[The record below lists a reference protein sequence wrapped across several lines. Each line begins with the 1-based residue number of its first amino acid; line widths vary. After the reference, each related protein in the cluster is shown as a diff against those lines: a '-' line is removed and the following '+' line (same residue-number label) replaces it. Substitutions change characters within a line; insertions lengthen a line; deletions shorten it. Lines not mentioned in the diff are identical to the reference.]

1 MAYSNASE
9 SIKEIYKKILWALLI
24 KMNVPVDEVKEMMG
38 EIGGRGMGYLFENME
53 KMDIQAERR
62 NTQRERDRA
71 DMERERADSE
81 KERADAAE
89 LEIQRLKKELEKR
102 MHVTGN

>member
-1 MAYSNASE
+1 
-9 SIKEIYKKILWALLI
+9 
-24 KMNVPVDEVKEMMG
+24 MNVPVDEVKEMMG

-62 NTQRERDRA
+62 NTQREK
-71 DMERERADSE
+71 ERADAE

-89 LEIQRLKKELEKR
+89 LEIQRLKKDLEKR

>member
-1 MAYSNASE
+1 
-9 SIKEIYKKILWALLI
+9 
-24 KMNVPVDEVKEMMG
+24 MNVPVDEVKEMMG

-62 NTQRERDRA
+62 NTQRE
-71 DMERERADSE
+71 

-89 LEIQRLKKELEKR
+89 LEIQRLKKDIPEFVNALIGKN
-102 MHVTGN
+102 TYK

>member
-1 MAYSNASE
+1 
-9 SIKEIYKKILWALLI
+9 
-24 KMNVPVDEVKEMMG
+24 MNVPVDEAREMMG

-62 NTQRERDRA
+62 NTQRE
-71 DMERERADSE
+71 
-81 KERADAAE
+81 KERADTTE

-102 MHVTGN
+102 ILEKRMHVTENQYNIQKLTGLITQNENSDKLCGTVICSMMY

>member
-1 MAYSNASE
+1 
-9 SIKEIYKKILWALLI
+9 
-24 KMNVPVDEVKEMMG
+24 MNVLVDEVKEMMG

-62 NTQRERDRA
+62 NTQREKERA
-71 DMERERADSE
+71 DMEKERADTE
-81 KERADAAE
+81 KERSDAAE

>member
-1 MAYSNASE
+1 
-9 SIKEIYKKILWALLI
+9 
-24 KMNVPVDEVKEMMG
+24 MNVPVDEVKEMMG
-38 EIGGRGMGYLFENME
+38 KIGGRGMGYLFENME

-71 DMERERADSE
+71 DME

-102 MHVTGN
+102 MHVTGK

>member
-1 MAYSNASE
+1 
-9 SIKEIYKKILWALLI
+9 
-24 KMNVPVDEVKEMMG
+24 MNVPVNEVKEMMG

-62 NTQRERDRA
+62 NTQREKDRA
-71 DMERERADSE
+71 DMEKKRADSEKVRADAE

-89 LEIQRLKKELEKR
+89 LEIQRLKKELEKNACNR
-102 MHVTGN
+102 KLVLHPSSF

>member
-1 MAYSNASE
+1 
-9 SIKEIYKKILWALLI
+9 
-24 KMNVPVDEVKEMMG
+24 MNVPVDEAREMMG

-62 NTQRERDRA
+62 NTQREK
-71 DMERERADSE
+71 ERADTE

>member
-1 MAYSNASE
+1 
-9 SIKEIYKKILWALLI
+9 
-24 KMNVPVDEVKEMMG
+24 MNVPVDEVKEMMG
-38 EIGGRGMGYLFENME
+38 DIGGRVMGYLFENME

-62 NTQRERDRA
+62 NTQR
-71 DMERERADSE
+71 E

-102 MHVTGN
+102 MHVTEN

>member
-1 MAYSNASE
+1 M
-9 SIKEIYKKILWALLI
+9 WALLI

-62 NTQRERDRA
+62 NTQRE
-71 DMERERADSE
+71 
-81 KERADAAE
+81 KERADKAEKEKHQLE
-89 LEIQRLKKELEKR
+89 LEILRLKQELAKQQNA
-102 MHVTGN
+102 TGN